1 MTKVRGIV
9 VVDMDIE
16 GGFRNCAKAEE
27 ALENVIK
34 DYVRGNANIVHWQ
47 VEMAQV
53 ATGEPL
59 GPPICLQRGHS

>member
-47 VEMAQV
+47 VEMRERR
-53 ATGEPL
+53 GDI
-59 GPPICLQRGHS
+59 PPDIKKMKFRAN